1 MFGTSET
8 KNIQAKLISCSN
20 KDFSISNSDKGMARR
35 GAVQFYRSKFL
46 KGDEQVNPSKH
57 IYPRVGNYENTFDS
71 EEYKNAYL
79 HLLLDFYDRSG
90 FIPSKNENHF
100 QDLVDGY
107 DVFAGSFE
115 KVFEITGDIADVVNR
130 DDALESFNAMS
141 GKSQYGWKSLLSE
154 MKRVG
159 IEYDRCKKKANVR
172 GCFLGLNLKDA
183 DASEDED
190 EAQSALN

>member
-1 MFGTSET
+1 
-8 KNIQAKLISCSN
+8 
-20 KDFSISNSDKGMARR
+20 MARR
-35 GAVQFYRSKFL
+35 GTVQFYRSKFL

-79 HLLLDFYDRSG
+79 HLLLDFYDRSS

-100 QDLVDGY
+100 QGLVDDY
-107 DVFAGSFE
+107 DVFTGNFD
-115 KVFEITGDIADVVNR
+115 KVFVSTGDVDDVVNR

-141 GKSQYGWKSLLSE
+141 GKSQYGWKSFLSE

-159 IEYDRCKKKANVR
+159 VEYDRAKKSDKVK
-172 GCFLGLNLKDA
+172 GCFLGLKVVA
-183 DASEDED
+183 CEDEV
-190 EAQSALN
+190 QNALD